1 MAQLDNARIA
11 RYLEDKI
18 AALKIKAGREF
29 NPLIKQLLDEEIT
42 QIREH
47 ITDITKPKT
56 K

>member
-18 AALKIKAGREF
+18 TALRIKASREF
-29 NPLIKQLLDEEIT
+29 NPLIKQLIEDEIT

-47 ITDITKPKT
+47 ITEITKPKT